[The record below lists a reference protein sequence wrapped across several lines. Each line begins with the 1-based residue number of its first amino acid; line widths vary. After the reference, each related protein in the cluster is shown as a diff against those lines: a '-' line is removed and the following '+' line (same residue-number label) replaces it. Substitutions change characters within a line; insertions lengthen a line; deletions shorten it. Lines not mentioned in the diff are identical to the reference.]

1 MPFHAEAIAGV
12 VTGAVQGLAGLISD
26 TISTGGP
33 SAAPIVSVGGPGF
46 PGAAPVPTTTVG
58 APGGFGLPGEAG
70 VGAVPA
76 ISTVVG
82 AVVRRIVGP
91 AAVIGGVGTIVG
103 DIVGGNGARPMTRR
117 QAILAQARANSPG
130 ATAKKIVRSARECG
144 IELAAATFGLNVLDV
159 CFLIAQPPTRR
170 SRGISAADMRRTRST
185 IRKVTTIQKQLKALS
200 GPARRR

>member
-12 VTGAVQGLAGLISD
+12 VTGAVTGLAGLISD
-26 TISTGGP
+26 TISSTG
-33 SAAPIVSVGGPGF
+33 AAPIVAVGGPGF

-82 AVVRRIVGP
+82 AVVRRVVGP

-103 DIVGGNGARPMTRR
+103 DIVGGGNGARPMTRR

-185 IRKVTTIQKQLKALS
+185 IRKVTTIQKQLKALG
-200 GPARRR
+200 GPRRR